1 MIMKNKSLE
10 NTRNR
15 ERKLCI
21 ITLIIKRSF
30 KKRGQQ
36 KKKRKH
42 DSLADNKKEQL
53 ELFCR
58 KFFRNFLFCDLK
70 FFFLLIVCILV
81 YTT

>member
-36 KKKRKH
+36 KKKRKY
-42 DSLADNKKEQL
+42 DSLDDIFVFQ
-53 ELFCR
+53 
-58 KFFRNFLFCDLK
+58 
-70 FFFLLIVCILV
+70 
-81 YTT
+81 